1 MVAHSQVVKDFWDP
15 FGVLADRRVRR
26 YSGFE
31 GDPES
36 RVNKAVC
43 RDVLSDWVTGSP
55 VDIVYPFDDVLA
67 RRGALVR
74 SFHFQGKQTEALL
87 NFPP

>member
-1 MVAHSQVVKDFWDP
+1 
-15 FGVLADRRVRR
+15 
-26 YSGFE
+26 
-31 GDPES
+31 
-36 RVNKAVC
+36 
-43 RDVLSDWVTGSP
+43 
-55 VDIVYPFDDVLA
+55 LA